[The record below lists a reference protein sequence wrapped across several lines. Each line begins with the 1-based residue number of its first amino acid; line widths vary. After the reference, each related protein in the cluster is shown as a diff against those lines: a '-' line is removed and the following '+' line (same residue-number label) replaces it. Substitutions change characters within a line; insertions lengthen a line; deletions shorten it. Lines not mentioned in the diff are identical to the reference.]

1 MEICQGPVTHPTTTR
16 LWSSGTTSAHEV
28 DVSTVQSVLT
38 IKVDGNCVLFW
49 FFLDTVSITM
59 CARTYLCVRPCV
71 CVCDGSQAASW
82 RSQHIRLSYRC
93 CECGVHFFRGKG
105 NRSDRNISP
114 AAAARVRRMWKN
126 RQKEKI
132 AAIHNAKGSS
142 AGCVQISFGKS
153 QHAHN
158 ELYCVFLIGISAP
171 RRGHDEPPR
180 VSYCR
185 KSERD

>member
-1 MEICQGPVTHPTTTR
+1 MRARIYVCACVSVCVTAARQLHDGHNISDYRIDAANAASTF
-16 LWSSGTTSAHEV
+16 SGGRETEATA
-28 DVSTVQSVLT
+28 TSVLQ
-38 IKVDGNCVLFW
+38 L
-49 FFLDTVSITM
+49 
-59 CARTYLCVRPCV
+59 
-71 CVCDGSQAASW
+71 
-82 RSQHIRLSYRC
+82 RL
-93 CECGVHFFRGKG
+93 EFGGCGKI
-105 NRSDRNISP
+105 DR
-114 AAAARVRRMWKN
+114 K
-126 RQKEKI
+126 KKI